1 MFARCKRVRAVFT
14 VGDSVLKYLTGL
26 VVLIL
31 LLVFT
36 SPLIILWERR
46 FSVETVELN
55 LLVESLIL
63 SLITSMFSSILVF
76 IFSVPVAFTLTTIR
90 GSFKRTIEAAIMIPV
105 IVSPSAIGSI
115 ILLFFAKSPVG
126 STLNRLIGV
135 LNDPKGVVLAQFT
148 IGFPVA
154 VSFYTALFSSIPRV
168 YEETAMEAGLS
179 RLEYLYR
186 VLLPMTR
193 NHVLSGLVLIYARVF
208 ADFGTSLI
216 VGGGIRGKTWT
227 FPIYVYM
234 MTQYGEITV
243 LSVTL
248 LIYILVAF
256 GLLYALYSVREIS
269 SGLRQG

>member
-1 MFARCKRVRAVFT
+1 
-14 VGDSVLKYLTGL
+14 
-26 VVLIL
+26 
-31 LLVFT
+31 
-36 SPLIILWERR
+36 
-46 FSVETVELN
+46 
-55 LLVESLIL
+55 
-63 SLITSMFSSILVF
+63 
-76 IFSVPVAFTLTTIR
+76 
-90 GSFKRTIEAAIMIPV
+90 
-105 IVSPSAIGSI
+105 
-115 ILLFFAKSPVG
+115 
-126 STLNRLIGV
+126 V
-135 LNDPKGVVLAQFT
+135 LNDPKGIVLAQFT

-168 YEETAMEAGLS
+168 YEEAAMEAGLS

-248 LIYILVAF
+248 LVYLLVAF

-269 SGLRQG
+269 SRLRQG